1 MKENPC
7 VITTFNSIGND
18 WSHCQLL
25 EMHKNM
31 KFSSK
36 YSEHLAFKLYAST
49 NFHDILLKI
58 TVYGHRNS
66 LGTTCNAIK
75 QM

>member
-25 EMHKNM
+25 EMHKNI
-31 KFSSK
+31 KFISK
-36 YSEHLAFKLYAST
+36 YSECLAFKL
-49 NFHDILLKI
+49 FLM
-58 TVYGHRNS
+58 
-66 LGTTCNAIK
+66 
-75 QM
+75 Q

>member
-31 KFSSK
+31 KFISK
-36 YSEHLAFKLYAST
+36 YSERFGIQAILYAMNQFS
-49 NFHDILLKI
+49 
-58 TVYGHRNS
+58 
-66 LGTTCNAIK
+66 
-75 QM
+75 